1 MRVLWLQADEKVL
14 EERRRH
20 GLDGKDEVWDGV
32 LHVVPPPSLIHERV
46 ANELLVALMPIG
58 KRLGLV
64 VSTGGLFEHVDSYR
78 VPDLIVGR
86 KDQISDRGYERAE
99 LVVEVLSP
107 NDESREKFPF
117 FAARK
122 VREVW
127 LVEPQSRAIE
137 MYLLWG
143 AQYVRQQPPL
153 VSPVL
158 GVSIEQRDGQL
169 VIGDA
174 VI

>member
-20 GLDGKDEVWDGV
+20 GLDRKDEVWDGV
-32 LHVVPPPSLIHERV
+32 LHVVPPPSFIHERIV
-46 ANELLVALMPIG
+46 SELLVALTPIG

-64 VSTGGLFEHVDSYR
+64 VSMGGLFEHMENYR
-78 VPDLIVGR
+78 VPDLLVGR
-86 KDQISDRGYERAE
+86 EEQTSERGFERAE

-107 NDESREKFPF
+107 NDESRDKFPF

-127 LVEPQSRAIE
+127 LVEPKSRALE

-143 AQYVRQQPPL
+143 GQYVRQQPPL
-153 VSPVL
+153 VSSVL
-158 GVSIEQRDGQL
+158 GVTIEHRDGQL